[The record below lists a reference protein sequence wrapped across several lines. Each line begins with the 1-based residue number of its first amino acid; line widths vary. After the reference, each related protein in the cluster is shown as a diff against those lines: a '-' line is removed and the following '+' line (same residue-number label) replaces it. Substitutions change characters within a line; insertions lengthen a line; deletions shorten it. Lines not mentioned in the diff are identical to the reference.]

1 MSSNCNGSM
10 EPNRNY
16 CAGDRDGNNRDRTP
30 PPGELTPESCSLEWD
45 NEYQGYF
52 CLFCEEYYDYDG

>member
-16 CAGDRDGNNRDRTP
+16 CAGDRDGNNRDRKP
-30 PPGELTPESCSLEWD
+30 PIG
-45 NEYQGYF
+45 
-52 CLFCEEYYDYDG
+52 